1 MGGAGRKG
9 RFLWFY
15 LFLAYDTPF
24 VFRYARRMSEGPLVL
39 LVYGKG
45 KSKSSTAKVLLR
57 HRWDG
62 VSGPRCLGGRQC
74 FYAIAWPVSWAL
86 VLFFVLFCTYYMPSG
101 RLEMAAMRAGWSL
114 VGVILGEILGL
125 VWLEE
130 LSLLSLTVT

>member
-9 RFLWFY
+9 AVSLV
-15 LFLAYDTPF
+15 LFVFGLYDTPF
-24 VFRYARRMSEGPLVL
+24 VFRYACRMSEGPLVL

-62 VSGPRCLGGRQC
+62 VSGPRRLGGRQC

-86 VLFFVLFCTYYMPSG
+86 VLFFVLFLLIIYALWTIGDGSDEG
-101 RLEMAAMRAGWSL
+101 
-114 VGVILGEILGL
+114 GL
-125 VWLEE
+125 VTRWHYHYGRYIWSRLA
-130 LSLLSLTVT
+130 